1 MDLGFCPSFLLF
13 WSRFSSVFFRHVSPL
28 FLVVVVGVGIGVGV
42 VGVVVV
48 VVVVVVVG
56 VAYAV
61 IVRIVFFILGPRTH
75 NTTPVQ
81 TEQFFLRSLGRRTY
95 LSYLSPHSYKLS

>member
-1 MDLGFCPSFLLF
+1 MVLGFCPSFLLF

-28 FLVVVVGVGIGVGV
+28 FLVVVGVGIGVGV

-81 TEQFFLRSLGRRTY
+81 TEQFFFAFTRSPHV
-95 LSYLSPHSYKLS
+95 SIYLSPHSYKLS